1 MYDACGQDGWC
12 DRYFSGRK
20 RYVGYCCCSPRGDV
34 STDRV
39 GEGICRAIDV
49 IAQAIMVD
57 LVRVLHSIAGEHIG
71 LRLHTIV
78 LRCPRC
84 TTPDHRREMLGGS
97 VIVIA
102 A

>member
-1 MYDACGQDGWC
+1 
-12 DRYFSGRK
+12 
-20 RYVGYCCCSPRGDV
+20 
-34 STDRV
+34 
-39 GEGICRAIDV
+39 V

-78 LRCPRC
+78 LWCPRC
-84 TTPDHRREMLGGS
+84 TNPDHGREMLGGR